1 VQPYNVLD
9 DHQVPRMM
17 RRLVSDNLLIP
28 YLIASSGGD
37 YGPSVRL
44 NTVMRGHRDLRV
56 EDFPFPLPGLGI
68 DRV

>member
-1 VQPYNVLD
+1 
-9 DHQVPRMM
+9 MM